1 MKRLVPV
8 VVLLAAS
15 AASAAPPPA
24 VEREIEG
31 LFAALERS
39 GCRFSRNGTWYEAPR
54 ARDHLRRKYAWLR
67 DRDALRST
75 EQFIALAATK
85 SSMTGRAYEVRCGA
99 APAQPSRAWF
109 ERELARLRAG
119 R

>member
-1 MKRLVPV
+1 MTRLIALAL
-8 VVLLAAS
+8 LLAPS
-15 AASAAPPPA
+15 LAAAAPPPA

-54 ARDHLRRKYAWLR
+54 ARDHLRRKYAYLR
-67 DRDALRST
+67 DRDAVRSA
-75 EQFIALAATK
+75 EQFIELAATK
-85 SSMTGRAYEVRCGA
+85 SSMTGRPYQVRCGA
-99 APAQPSRAWF
+99 AAAQPSRVWF